1 MIIEEYDKSLFIS
14 RFEDYNRVETK
25 KNPNGNFSYRGLRFL
40 FEYLDE
46 NSEEENPLKLDVVA
60 LCCEFSEYK
69 DLNSYLQDYKTDIT
83 KEDFDKNDDLEGYEE
98 AVFNEINEKTI
109 LIKFD
114 EDDKGF
120 IIAQF

>member
-1 MIIEEYDKSLFIS
+1 MIIEEYDESLFIS
-14 RFEDYNRVETK
+14 RFEDYGREGENK
-25 KNPNGNFSYRGLRFL
+25 NFSCKGLRYL

-46 NSEEENPLKLDVVA
+46 SSDEENPYKLDVVA

-69 DLNSYLQDYKTDIT
+69 SLNSFLDDYDKF
-83 KEDFDKNDDLEGYEE
+83 KEIWTNNIKEGMTEKELVDAIEE
-98 AVFNEINEKTI
+98 EINNETT

-114 EDDKGF
+114 EDLDEGF